1 VDSIPPTPTLDS
13 IPPTPLFAH
22 PLVTIIPPTP
32 IPGKPPFSLP
42 FVEARPDRCRPA
54 TGSLRG
60 RIVRNRFRITVPLG
74 RGGMATVYLARDVY
88 DGGLFAVKVI
98 RGDRR
103 FDEVFR
109 RRFINEVLAVRR
121 VRHPAVV
128 RVLDVGELDDGR
140 LFLVMDYVHGVT
152 LRKLLRQGPLD
163 LDIAVPILCTV
174 ADGLHAAHQRGVIHR
189 DLKPANVLIPRRPS
203 PEAVARVVDFGI
215 ARIVGSPTITGSSS
229 LVGTP
234 LYIAPEQALGR
245 DVDHRADIYALGVM
259 MYQMLTGS
267 LPFFGKDPATLI
279 RQHVGV
285 TPRLPSQ
292 TRPGLRLPV
301 EVERLVM
308 RCLAKLPAHR
318 PSTMR
323 EVVEVLSAHESPP
336 AEGRLN

>member
-1 VDSIPPTPTLDS
+1 MDS
-13 IPPTPLFAH
+13 IPPTPLFAS

-42 FVEARPDRCRPA
+42 VIEAHPDRRRTT

-74 RGGMATVYLARDVY
+74 RGGMAMVYLARDVY
-88 DGGLFAVKVI
+88 DGGLFAVKVM
-98 RGDRR
+98 RADRR

-109 RRFINEVLAVRR
+109 RRFVNEVLAVRR
-121 VRHPAVV
+121 VCHPAVV
-128 RVLDVGELDDGR
+128 RVHDVGELDDGR

-152 LRKLLRQGPLD
+152 LRKLLRQGPLER
-163 LDIAVPILCTV
+163 DIAVPILCTV
-174 ADGLHAAHQRGVIHR
+174 ADGLHAAHMRGVIHR

-215 ARIVGSPTITGSSS
+215 ARIVGSPTITGSSN

-245 DVDHRADIYALGVM
+245 DVDHRTDIYALGVM
-259 MYQMLTGS
+259 MYQLFTGC
-267 LPFFGKDPATLI
+267 LPFFGRDPGTLI
-279 RQHVGV
+279 RQHIGV
-285 TPRLPSQ
+285 NPRPPSAV
-292 TRPGLRLPV
+292 RPGLRLPA
-301 EVERLVM
+301 EIENLIM
-308 RCLAKLPAHR
+308 RCLSKLPARR

-323 EVVEVLSAHESPP
+323 EIVDVLGAFESIPD
-336 AEGRLN
+336 RKDLN